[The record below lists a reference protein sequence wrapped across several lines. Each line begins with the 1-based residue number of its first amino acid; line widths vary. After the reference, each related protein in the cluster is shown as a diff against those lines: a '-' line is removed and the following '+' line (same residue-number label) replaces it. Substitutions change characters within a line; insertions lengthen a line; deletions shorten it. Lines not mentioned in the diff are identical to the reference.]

1 MYVILSLFLLE
12 LIFGGKYKIIHF
24 FPCLGDNA
32 LIRLNEERVIVC
44 HFYQWSVY
52 SFLLRLY
59 C

>member
-12 LIFGGKYKIIHF
+12 LIFGRKDKIINF

-32 LIRLNEERVIVC
+32 LIRLNEERAIVC

-52 SFLLRLY
+52 SFLLRLF